1 MFSTTKRVAQLAEER
16 GMSVTQFAVECGL
29 NRSTFCATLRRG
41 GQLKIDTIETICDS
55 LHMTL
60 GEFFTLPKDVEKV
73 H

>member
-1 MFSTTKRVAQLAEER
+1 MFHTTERVAQLAEER
-16 GMSVTQFAVECGL
+16 GMSVTQFAKECGL

-60 GEFFTLPKDVEKV
+60 GEFFTLPEDAEKA

>member
-1 MFSTTKRVAQLAEER
+1 MFSTTERVAQLAEER

-29 NRSTFCATLRRG
+29 NHSTFCATLRRG

-60 GEFFTLPKDVEKV
+60 GEFFTLPEDVEKV